1 MRGGGSPPTTRGL
14 DVGVFFTF
22 SFRSDGQ
29 LAEIVA
35 AVRGARPL
43 PAGVLEQLG
52 GRLPAQTGEPGGQR
66 LAGGLGQV
74 PRCCQALC
82 QPHHQ
87 TEVSHVF
94 TGISSFCEQIFLLCM
109 SRKFCCGILGKILSF
124 SVCLKQA

>member
-1 MRGGGSPPTTRGL
+1 MLTVMSAYP
-14 DVGVFFTF
+14 FTF

-87 TEVSHVF
+87 AEVSRV
-94 TGISSFCEQIFLLCM
+94 ISFCF
-109 SRKFCCGILGKILSF
+109 
-124 SVCLKQA
+124 